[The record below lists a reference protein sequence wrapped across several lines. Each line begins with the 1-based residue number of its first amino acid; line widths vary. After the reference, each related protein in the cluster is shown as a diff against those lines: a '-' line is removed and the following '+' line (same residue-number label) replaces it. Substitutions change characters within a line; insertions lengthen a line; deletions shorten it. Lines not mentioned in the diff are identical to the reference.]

1 MFAPCSE
8 QGVGIGMQGVLVGF
22 AQTAIGLRN
31 WQTVFVRL
39 PLACEFG

>member
-1 MFAPCSE
+1 MLAPCSE

-31 WQTVFVRL
+31 RQAVFVRL
-39 PLACEFG
+39 PLAREFG